1 MRTIRKLGLVGGAC
15 VALSAT
21 APASAF
27 EYEGLSING
36 FASIVGGMGSD
47 ENMFRSTSYTDNFE
61 FKPES
66 KFALQVTADL
76 GSGLSATTQIMAKGA
91 NNFNAEFEWAYLSY
105 DFTDETTLRAGRLR
119 VPFYKYS
126 DYLDV
131 GYAQPFVRPPLA
143 MYNLDF
149 STFDGLSLL
158 HNFSLA
164 SFDFNA
170 NITAGNVSDEFFTT
184 TEPTEGKLES
194 VYGINLQVSR
204 DWFSAYAAYYS
215 TKVYI
220 PRASL
225 EQAADNLEGF
235 GAPPSATSL
244 LRIDGDTGTF
254 LGFGMGIDYAD
265 IIVNAEYS
273 TVEIEDTLT
282 LKNAQWYVMA
292 GYRINS
298 ISITPYV
305 MYETTEND
313 PNTSTAKAFPA
324 PLQPTVQGAFDAQQF
339 EFKGLSAGVRYD
351 FHSNAALK
359 LEYNHYY
366 DIVDLTAGVGTPADP
381 DDQSVISVAVDV
393 VF

>member
-1 MRTIRKLGLVGGAC
+1 
-15 VALSAT
+15 
-21 APASAF
+21 
-27 EYEGLSING
+27 
-36 FASIVGGMGSD
+36 
-47 ENMFRSTSYTDNFE
+47 
-61 FKPES
+61 
-66 KFALQVTADL
+66 
-76 GSGLSATTQIMAKGA
+76 
-91 NNFNAEFEWAYLSY
+91 
-105 DFTDETTLRAGRLR
+105 
-119 VPFYKYS
+119 
-126 DYLDV
+126 
-131 GYAQPFVRPPLA
+131 
-143 MYNLDF
+143 MYNLAF

-366 DIVDLTAGVGTPADP
+366 DIVDLTAGVGTAADP